1 MPKKV
6 ARGMKYTLV
15 LDLDETLIHKVDYE
29 DDDCFLVRPGCIPF
43 LEVMGKY
50 YEIAIFTA
58 AIKDY
63 ADEVIDQIDVTQA
76 ITHRLYR

>member
-1 MPKKV
+1 
-6 ARGMKYTLV
+6 MKYTLV